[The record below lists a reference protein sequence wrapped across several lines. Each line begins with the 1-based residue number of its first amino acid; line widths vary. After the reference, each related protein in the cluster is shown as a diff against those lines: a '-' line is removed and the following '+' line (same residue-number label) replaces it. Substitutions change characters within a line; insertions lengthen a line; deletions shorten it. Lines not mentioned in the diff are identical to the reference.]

1 MIFNKLKTASQS
13 SFIGLICLFGFIFLS
28 STVQA
33 QSPRTTK
40 TNQNGWYMYFG
51 DHKFSDKWGIHL
63 EAQFRR
69 SNWITDPQQLLLRT
83 GINYHPS
90 KSTFFTLGYC
100 FVNTYPYGGY
110 PVKSIFPENRFW
122 EQYQVK
128 TQLNSVEWV
137 SRFRLE
143 QRFSKLPVYNPT
155 DLDWMPGDAVYTNR
169 FRMMNRFSVPLKG
182 KSIVDK
188 SFYLSAYDEIFINF
202 GKHVGY
208 NTVDQNR
215 AYLAI
220 GYKIPKVG
228 RLEVGYL
235 NQMVF
240 KSDGKSVENNQT
252 IQVGLSSNLDLFKKK

>member
-1 MIFNKLKTASQS
+1 MNSNTMKYDLKGI
-13 SFIGLICLFGFIFLS
+13 FIGLICLFCFTFFTNSIW
-28 STVQA
+28 A
-33 QSPRTTK
+33 QSPRKTT

-51 DHKFSDKWGIHL
+51 DHKFSEKWGIHL

-69 SNWITDPQQLLLRT
+69 ANIITDPQQLLLRT

-90 KSTFFTLGYC
+90 KSSFFTLGYC

-110 PVKSIFPENRFW
+110 PVKCIFPENRFW

-128 TQLNSVEWV
+128 TQLNTVEWV

-143 QRFSKLPVYNPT
+143 QRFSKLPIPI
-155 DLDWMPGDAVYTNR
+155 DLDYMPGDAVYTNR

-182 KSIVDK
+182 KSITDK
-188 SFYLSAYDEIFINF
+188 SFYISGYDEVFINF

-215 AYLAI
+215 AYMAI

-235 NQMVF
+235 NQLVF
-240 KSDGKSVENNQT
+240 KSDGIKVENNQT
-252 IQVGLSSNLDLFKKK
+252 IQVGLSSNTELFKKK